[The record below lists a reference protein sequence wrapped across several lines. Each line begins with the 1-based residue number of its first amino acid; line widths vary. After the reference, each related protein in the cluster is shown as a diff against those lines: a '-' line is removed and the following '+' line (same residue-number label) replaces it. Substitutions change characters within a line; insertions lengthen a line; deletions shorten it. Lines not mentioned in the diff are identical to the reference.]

1 MSRKSSAVQDS
12 QETKKSDPFVQPL
25 DQPSSPSGDGSSQET
40 RKTDLATLNLPS
52 SSSDELSQ
60 ETKKS
65 NLPGHSDLETT
76 SEEIFL
82 PPTKKRKS

>member
-12 QETKKSDPFVQPL
+12 QETKKSDPVVQPL
-25 DQPSSPSGDGSSQET
+25 DQPSPSGDGSSQET

-60 ETKKS
+60 A
-65 NLPGHSDLETT
+65 
-76 SEEIFL
+76 
-82 PPTKKRKS
+82 